1 MLCLLHHFL
10 PGTCGRS
17 RGVLPPSSL
26 PRAPSCASARRPPRR
41 TVRRRRRRRRRRPSA
56 PLRQCPL
63 QVGSRTIG
71 RVRRPRGQ
79 ARTKRRR
86 GALTRAR
93 RSSRRRQIRK
103 TKPEEIDSFPAFA
116 VPRVVSSLES
126 YPSLPAW
133 ARTCACAV
141 RVCVSAVSRLS
152 TCGVSPSASFDP
164 PWTRMR
170 KDGGM
175 GRSASIM
182 ESAAPAPG

>member
-1 MLCLLHHFL
+1 M
-10 PGTCGRS
+10 G
-17 RGVLPPSSL
+17 SS
-26 PRAPSCASARRPPRR
+26 RRPPCH
-41 TVRRRRRRRRRRPSA
+41 VRHHALPPAAHPAGQCEEEKEEEDDEGLA

>member
-1 MLCLLHHFL
+1 MLYLLHHFL

-41 TVRRRRRRRRRRPSA
+41 TVRRRRRRRRRRPSPA
-56 PLRQCPL
+56 TTMPVAGGQSHYRQ
-63 QVGSRTIG
+63 GTAA
-71 RVRRPRGQ
+71 RGQ